1 MILLPAPPAVFGQT
15 GLKAR
20 LVLVSAAVLLL
31 NGGGW
36 LGACLSFGGDPALFA
51 MALLV
56 YGLGM
61 RHGLD
66 ADHIAAIDNVTRKL
80 MQEGERPVAVGFFF
94 ALGHSALVVLVAAA
108 VGATAGSLELFRGVQ
123 EVGGFLG
130 TGISALF
137 LLTVA
142 LLNILVFRSV
152 YRAYRTLRA
161 GGSPD
166 QAELDRMM
174 GGQGLLARLL
184 RPLFGLIGQSWH
196 MAPLGLLFGLGF
208 DTATEI
214 AVFGL
219 SAAQAV
225 NGLPFATILVFPL
238 LFAAGMLLVDTAD
251 GLLMLGA
258 YRWATARPTRRLR
271 YNMGVTL
278 LSALLAGFI
287 GGTEMLGLIG
297 EHFGFD
303 GGLWS
308 LLGLLKDVSDRLGFL
323 IVVLFAVAW
332 AVAFGLHR
340 SRAASA
346 VLKGDA

>member
-1 MILLPAPPAVFGQT
+1 MIPLSIAVRRP

-20 LVLVSAAVLLL
+20 LVLVSAAVILLT
-31 NGGGW
+31 GGGW
-36 LGACLSFGGDPALFA
+36 LGACLSFGGDPALFG

-80 MQEGERPVAVGFFF
+80 MQEGARPVAVGFFF

-108 VGATAGSLELFRGVQ
+108 VGATAGSLELFRSVQ
-123 EVGGFLG
+123 VVGGYLG
-130 TGISALF
+130 TGVSALF
-137 LLTVA
+137 LLTMA

-152 YRAYRTLRA
+152 YQAYRRLRA
-161 GGSPD
+161 GGTSD
-166 QAELDRMM
+166 EGELDRLL
-174 GGQGLLARLL
+174 GGRGLLARLL
-184 RPLFGLIGQSWH
+184 RPLFGLISRSWH
-196 MAPLGLLFGLGF
+196 MAPLGVLFGLGF

-214 AVFGL
+214 AMFGL

-225 NGLPFATILVFPL
+225 NGLPLATILVFPV

-258 YRWATARPTRRLR
+258 YRWATARPGRRLR

-297 EHFGFD
+297 GHLGLE
-303 GGLWS
+303 GGVWS
-308 LLGLLKDVSDRLGFL
+308 LLGLLKDGSDRLGVL

-332 AVAFGLHR
+332 AVAHGLHR
-340 SRAASA
+340 SRTAST